1 MNNVLDQVLS
11 FTEAEE
17 KYNLRKGLLR
27 RYVNY
32 PIEKKKLIKGVDYR
46 KSGNTWLITKE
57 AMERE
62 YLK

>member
-1 MNNVLDQVLS
+1 MKNVLQQVYS
-11 FTEAEE
+11 FGEAEE
-17 KYNLRKGLLR
+17 LYGLRKGLLR

-32 PIEKKKLIKGVDYR
+32 NIKDKKLMKGIDYR

-62 YLK
+62 YKK